1 MTRERTERARLG
13 GAIGVAAAAT
23 AILLGLTSPT
33 AVMAEPQM
41 LTASQMDRLTA
52 GGIHVE
58 VRAFAS
64 SSGRYASA
72 RTRAYASAGIT
83 KDRIDVGVGFAEGQ
97 AFACCGSE
105 SEVTVHST
113 ANSTGDVVHSSTY
126 AFKLRGTAVTLEGE
140 ASYFAYGYTAAF
152 LVALSFEDR
161 RDPGE
166 DAVSASRD
174 AVDELL
180 GPLIGINQGPP
191 RDRVVTGFEL
201 APVFAAGL
209 RWRAVESFLAATP
222 RSIGR

>member
-1 MTRERTERARLG
+1 MARERTDRPRLG
-13 GAIGVAAAAT
+13 GASGVATTAT
-23 AILLGLTSPT
+23 AIMLGVMLPT
-33 AVMAEPQM
+33 ALMAEPKT
-41 LTASQMDRLTA
+41 LSESQMDSLTA
-52 GGIHVE
+52 AGIHVE
-58 VRAFAS
+58 VAAFAS
-64 SSGRYASA
+64 AYGRHAVA
-72 RTRAYASAGIT
+72 RTRAYASTGIT
-83 KDRIDVGVGFAEGQ
+83 RDRIDVGVGFAEGQ

-105 SEVTVHST
+105 SEVAVHST
-113 ANSTGDVVHSSTY
+113 ASSTGDVVHSTTY
-126 AFKLRGTAVTLEGE
+126 AFKLRGAALTLEGE